1 MKLDDDADI
10 TWEEFKDKFMQH
22 YFPPAIR
29 AVRQATFYSFKQEN
43 LHEDEF
49 IAHFLELSKYSTYL
63 QEYHNPKWMCERLLE
78 KARPELRT
86 ALAPFEI
93 EDFEKL
99 CTKLRITA
107 RRMRKEEV
115 EKRKESQGKYASFM
129 RPTGGVSKRNSYSA
143 GGSSKRP

>member
-49 IAHFLELSKYSTYL
+49 IARFLELSKYSTYL

-107 RRMRKEEV
+107 RRIREEEV